1 MKKKYLVWF
10 FLSNNIN
17 QPLAT
22 HSFLINKL
30 AENFE
35 KIFLINLKNLNNIL
49 EDDKNNITKFINKID
64 EKFNIKNNIVIF
76 NPVSISDFESFLFEK
91 ELNAIII
98 NNFGT
103 NLPGIKLLKY
113 LKKFK
118 INFFEINDISN
129 IQIQQKLEVKFL
141 FKGIKFKL
149 KKIYYKLQ
157 FFLLSNLNLI
167 SKYEI
172 LFCSNLKKIEN
183 SNKSFFNYKKIIKIN
198 SRAFDILNSEKPKI
212 KEDKIVLLDDHFG
225 HPSSLAMRGELN
237 EEDIKHHY
245 QYLNAFLKILSKEFN
260 KEIIICIHP
269 KDDLKLKKK
278 LFSNYKVLKYQ
289 TREKIIESFIVVFF
303 ESTAIIDAIL
313 FKKNIITVFSKFM
326 DKSVRNASNQ
336 FKDNFKL
343 PQIELNKN
351 IRIDKSQLLNEFNNS
366 RMKFESFIS
375 NYIQIDGD
383 NFGYKKIIDNL
394 KKFF

>member
-10 FLSNNIN
+10 FLSDNIN

-35 KIFLINLKNLNNIL
+35 KIFLINLKNLNIIL
-49 EDDKNNITKFINKID
+49 EDNEKNITQFIDKID
-64 EKFNIKNNIVIF
+64 DKFDIKNNVEIF
-76 NPVSISDFESFLFEK
+76 NPISKNHFESFIFEK

-103 NLPGIKLLKY
+103 NLPSIKLLKY

-118 INFFEINDISN
+118 IIFFEINDISN
-129 IQIQQKLEVKFL
+129 IQIKQKLELRFL
-141 FKGIKFKL
+141 IKGIKFKL
-149 KKIYYKLQ
+149 KKIYYTLQ
-157 FFLLSNLNLI
+157 LFLLSNFNLI

-183 SNKSFFNYKKIIKIN
+183 SKKKFSNFKKIVKIN
-198 SRAFDILNSEKPKI
+198 SRSFDILNSEKPKI

-225 HPSSLAMRGELN
+225 HPSSLAMRGKLN
-237 EEDIKHHY
+237 EADIKLHY
-245 QYLNAFLKILSKEFN
+245 QYLNTFLNILSKEYN
-260 KEIIICIHP
+260 KEIVICIHP
-269 KDDLKLKKK
+269 KDDLELKQK

-289 TREKIIESFIVVFF
+289 TREKIIESFIVIFF

-343 PQIELNKN
+343 PQIELSEN
-351 IRIDKSQLLNEFNNS
+351 IQIDKSQLLNEFNHS
-366 RMKFESFIS
+366 KIKFESFIS

-383 NFGYKKIIDNL
+383 NFGYKKIINNL

>member
-10 FLSNNIN
+10 FLSDNIN

-35 KIFLINLKNLNNIL
+35 KIFLINLKNLNIIL
-49 EDDKNNITKFINKID
+49 EDNEKNITQFIDKID
-64 EKFNIKNNIVIF
+64 DKFDIKNNVEIF
-76 NPVSISDFESFLFEK
+76 NPISKNHFESFIFEK

-103 NLPGIKLLKY
+103 NLPSIKLLKY

-118 INFFEINDISN
+118 IIFFEINDISN
-129 IQIQQKLEVKFL
+129 IQIKQKLELRFL
-141 FKGIKFKL
+141 IKGIKFKL
-149 KKIYYKLQ
+149 KKIYYTLQ
-157 FFLLSNLNLI
+157 LFLLSNFNLI

-183 SNKSFFNYKKIIKIN
+183 SKKKFSNFKKIVKIN
-198 SRAFDILNSEKPKI
+198 SRSFDILNSEKPKI

-237 EEDIKHHY
+237 EADIKLHY
-245 QYLNAFLKILSKEFN
+245 QYLNTFLNILSKEYN
-260 KEIIICIHP
+260 KEIVICIHP
-269 KDDLKLKKK
+269 KDDLELKQK

-289 TREKIIESFIVVFF
+289 TREKIIESFIVIFF

-343 PQIELNKN
+343 PQIELSEN
-351 IRIDKSQLLNEFNNS
+351 IQIDKSQLLNEFNHS
-366 RMKFESFIS
+366 KIKFESFIS

-383 NFGYKKIIDNL
+383 NFGYKKIINNL

>member
-10 FLSNNIN
+10 FLSDNIN

-35 KIFLINLKNLNNIL
+35 KIFLINLKNLNIIL
-49 EDDKNNITKFINKID
+49 EDNEKNITQFIDKID
-64 EKFNIKNNIVIF
+64 DKFDIKNNVEIF
-76 NPVSISDFESFLFEK
+76 NPISKNDFESFVFEK

-103 NLPGIKLLKY
+103 NLPSIKLLRY

-118 INFFEINDISN
+118 IIFFEINDISN
-129 IQIQQKLEVKFL
+129 IQIKQKLELRFL
-141 FKGIKFKL
+141 IKGIKFKL
-149 KKIYYKLQ
+149 KKIYYILQ
-157 FFLLSNLNLI
+157 FFLLSNFNLI

-183 SNKSFFNYKKIIKIN
+183 SKKKFLNFKKIVKIN
-198 SRAFDILNSEKPKI
+198 SKAFDILNSEKPKI

-225 HPSSLAMRGELN
+225 HPTSLAMRGELN
-237 EEDIKHHY
+237 EADIKLHY
-245 QYLNAFLKILSKEFN
+245 QYLNTFLNILSKEYN
-260 KEIIICIHP
+260 KEIVICIHP
-269 KDDLKLKKK
+269 KDDLELKQK

-289 TREKIIESFIVVFF
+289 TREKIIESFIVIFF

-343 PQIELNKN
+343 PQIELSEN
-351 IRIDKSQLLNEFNNS
+351 IQIDKSQLLNEFNHS
-366 RMKFESFIS
+366 KIKFESFIS

-383 NFGYKKIIDNL
+383 NFGYKKIINNL

>member
-1 MKKKYLVWF
+1 MKKKYLAWF
-10 FLSNNIN
+10 FLSDNIN

-22 HSFLINKL
+22 HTFLINKL

-35 KIFLINLKNLNNIL
+35 KIFLINLKNLNIIMEDNEKNITQFIDKI
-49 EDDKNNITKFINKID
+49 DDKFD
-64 EKFNIKNNIVIF
+64 IKNNVEIF
-76 NPVSISDFESFLFEK
+76 NPVSKNDFESFIFEK

-103 NLPGIKLLKY
+103 NLPSIKLLKY

-118 INFFEINDISN
+118 IIFFEINDISN
-129 IQIQQKLEVKFL
+129 IQIKQKLELRFL
-141 FKGIKFKL
+141 IKGIKFKL
-149 KKIYYKLQ
+149 KKIYYTLQ
-157 FFLLSNLNLI
+157 LFLLSNLNLI

-172 LFCSNLKKIEN
+172 LFSSNLKKIEN
-183 SNKSFFNYKKIIKIN
+183 SKKNFLNFKKIVKIN
-198 SRAFDILNSEKPKI
+198 SRAFDILNSEKSKI

-237 EEDIKHHY
+237 ESDIKLHY
-245 QYLNAFLKILSKEFN
+245 QYLNTFLNILSKEYN
-260 KEIIICIHP
+260 KEIVICIHP
-269 KDDLKLKKK
+269 KDDLELKQK

-289 TREKIIESFIVVFF
+289 TREKIIESFIVIFF

-313 FKKNIITVFSKFM
+313 YKKNIITVFSKFM

-343 PQIELNKN
+343 PQIELSEN
-351 IRIDKSQLLNEFNNS
+351 IQIDKSQLLNEFNNS
-366 RMKFESFIS
+366 KIKFESFIS

-383 NFGYKKIIDNL
+383 NFGYKKIISNL